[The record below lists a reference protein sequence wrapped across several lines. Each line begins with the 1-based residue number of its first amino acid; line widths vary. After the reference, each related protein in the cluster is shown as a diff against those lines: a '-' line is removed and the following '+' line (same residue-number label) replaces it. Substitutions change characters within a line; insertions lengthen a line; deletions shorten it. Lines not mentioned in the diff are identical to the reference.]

1 MKKFISLVLFIMLSA
16 CMVGPSAPTSASIE
30 QPKSAAMASVN
41 ADQPQ
46 GITMAASNNSQS
58 NKIEQVLMSRKC
70 CDDYNR
76 VRCILGNWTPVG
88 DPCFCYYQGWGH
100 TC

>member
-46 GITMAASNNSQS
+46 GITMAASNNSQ
-58 NKIEQVLMSRKC
+58 
-70 CDDYNR
+70 
-76 VRCILGNWTPVG
+76 
-88 DPCFCYYQGWGH
+88 
-100 TC
+100 